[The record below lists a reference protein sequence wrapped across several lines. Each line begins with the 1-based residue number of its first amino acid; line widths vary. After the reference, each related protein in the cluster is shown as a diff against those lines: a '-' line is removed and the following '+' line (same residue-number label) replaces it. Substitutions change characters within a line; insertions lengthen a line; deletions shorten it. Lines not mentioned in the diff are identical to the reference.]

1 MSDNIILSVTVLSYN
16 NEQYVEDCLKSI
28 ERQGIE
34 TYEVF
39 VVDDR
44 STDNSVE
51 VIRNFIKDKPQ
62 FTLIQKE
69 QNSGGAV
76 SSQIG
81 LARSRG
87 KYCAIVDSDDIVA
100 DGAYKR
106 LIERIEK
113 DGSDFSAGYP
123 LRFIS
128 GYLFTYLTNTFENSI
143 FAFDRVL
150 ETSEEKAA
158 FCHQGYYWNC
168 IFKKEFLDKY
178 DIGMPSGLL
187 YADRIILYKAVYYA
201 KKISI
206 DKNIVYYWRQ
216 KNNPEKRSIT
226 DRIREYQG
234 VADRCDSFDSQ
245 LRITLEN
252 SNGDNVMNTGLWS
265 NSLSRLY
272 YPLMQ
277 LLELKNVDKDYICLL
292 CDRYRL
298 MLTEYAAFF
307 TQLVDGGYL
316 NNKTAYLTI
325 NLLKK
330 RYDNILAL
338 AKPKDPNG
346 PDLEGLKEDLEEKVT
361 IDDLPTSLKDA
372 DISKS
377 GLKEVMDFSITRI
390 GSEGGKLYAYCQIS
404 NRNNMYHFLQVSH
417 ILAVSRYYRQNSFEL
432 PYDRINNRFEIT
444 NLPETTYNFTA
455 VCRMGSSNLTFEC
468 RRILKYPL
476 RIHFETE
483 DKIITSSKFGGN
495 PFTIM
500 RKNKYSF
507 LKNKKDI
514 YLYINQKEN
523 KAESVFFYNILTN
536 RKTELEEVQNSLFRI
551 DIKSLESGNNMLLV
565 QNSKNIYSTVSLL
578 QFCNSPL
585 QKKMFKDL
593 FISNR
598 VEIIK

>member
-39 VVDDR
+39 VVDDC
-44 STDNSVE
+44 STDNSVK
-51 VIRNFIKDKPQ
+51 VIQDYIKDKPQ
-62 FTLIQKE
+62 FTLIEKQE
-69 QNSGGAV
+69 NSGGAV

-87 KYCAIVDSDDIVA
+87 RYCAIVDSDDIVA

-113 DGSDFSAGYP
+113 DGSDFAAGYP
-123 LRFIS
+123 LRLIS
-128 GYLFTYLTNTFENSI
+128 GYLFTFLTNTFENSI

-150 ETSEEKAA
+150 ETSEEKAS

-168 IFKKEFLDKY
+168 VFKKEFLDRY

-245 LRITLEN
+245 IRITLEN

-265 NSLSRLY
+265 NSLTRLY

-277 LLELKNVDKDYICLL
+277 LLELKDIDKEYIRLL

-298 MLTEYAAFF
+298 MLTEYASFF

-316 NNKTAYLTI
+316 NNRTAYITT
-325 NLLKK
+325 NLLKN
-330 RYDNILAL
+330 RYDHILAL

-346 PDLEGLKEDLEEKVT
+346 PELEGMKEDLEEKVS
-361 IDDLPTSLKDA
+361 IDDLPTSLKDP
-372 DISKS
+372 DISRS
-377 GLKEVMDFSITRI
+377 GLKEVMDFSITRV
-390 GSEGGKLYAYCQIS
+390 GSEGGRIYAYCQMS
-404 NRNNMYHFLQVSH
+404 NRNSKYHILEVNN
-417 ILAVSRYYRQNSFEL
+417 ILAVSRYYKQNSFEL
-432 PYDRINNRFEIT
+432 PYDKVNNRFDIT
-444 NLPETTYNFTA
+444 DLPETTYNFTA
-455 VCRMGSSNLTFEC
+455 VCRMGNENLTFEC

-476 RIHFETE
+476 RIQYETE
-483 DKIITSSKFGGN
+483 DKIVTSSKFGGN

-500 RKNKYSF
+500 KKNKFAF
-507 LKNKKDI
+507 LKNKKDV
-514 YLYINQKEN
+514 YLYINQDEN
-523 KAESVFFYNILTN
+523 KAEKVFFYNILTN
-536 RKTELEEVQNSLFRI
+536 RKTELEEVQDSLYRI
-551 DIKSLESGNNMLLV
+551 DLTALKAGNNMLLV
-565 QNSKNIYSTVSLL
+565 KNPGDIYSTVSKL
-578 QFCNSPL
+578 QFCNSPI
-585 QKKMFKDL
+585 QMKQYKDM